1 MRHKKSVIQAL
12 LYSLIFCTARQFE
25 TGSRFGYY
33 LSYQQYHWTAKN
45 ILTPWLSLKIKHFT
59 SINHKVTPWN
69 RYRHTGRQI
78 DTYTNIYNKYA
89 NISNSNTQSTSTHKY
104 TEYKYTQKHRVQVHT
119 TILPLFSALCTHLN
133 YIQCK
138 YTVSFHPSL
147 LFSTNKY
154 NCIYI
159 DKHFKYIH
167 YNDTQLL
174 CCFVHTDKYIMQ
186 TFQIC
191 IKSGQVSSSI
201 FEHI

>member
-104 TEYKYTQKHRVQVHT
+104 TEYKYTQPFYPYFLLYVHIWIT
-119 TILPLFSALCTHLN
+119 YSA
-133 YIQCK
+133 
-138 YTVSFHPSL
+138 
-147 LFSTNKY
+147 STQY
-154 NCIYI
+154 R
-159 DKHFKYIH
+159 F
-167 YNDTQLL
+167 TLL
-174 CCFVHTDKYIMQ
+174 CCLA
-186 TFQIC
+186 QIN
-191 IKSGQVSSSI
+191 ITAYT
-201 FEHI
+201 